1 MIILDT
7 SAVVAL
13 TKGHRA
19 LHHLADNV
27 AHTPGDWL
35 HIPALCLMQ
44 AEAEE
49 KGAASDVLRLAGV
62 MVDPFGQAA
71 AATVGAMYRDGWGGP
86 DICHALYVATPH
98 LETGDGM
105 SIILTGREPDYP
117 PGILTVD
124 IDSPG
129 MLGHY

>member
-13 TKGHRA
+13 AQGHRA

-35 HIPALCLMQ
+35 HVPALCLMY
-44 AEAEE
+44 AESRE
-49 KGAASDVLRLAGV
+49 KGIAGDVLALPGV
-62 MVDPFGQAA
+62 MVDALHQTA
-71 AATVGAMYRDGWGGP
+71 AATVGSMHREGWGGT
-86 DICHALYVATPH
+86 DTCHALYIATPH
-98 LETGDGM
+98 METGGM
-105 SIILTGREPDYP
+105 SIILTGREDDYP
-117 PGILTVD
+117 PGVLTVD

-129 MLGHY
+129 MLGFH

>member
-1 MIILDT
+1 MIVLDT

-13 TKGHRA
+13 AQGHRA

-35 HIPALCLMQ
+35 HIPALCLMY
-44 AEAEE
+44 AESAE
-49 KGAASDVLRLAGV
+49 KGVASDVLALPGV
-62 MVDPFGQAA
+62 MVDALGQAA
-71 AATVGAMYRDGWGGP
+71 ATTVGGMFREGYGGP
-86 DICHALYVATPH
+86 DTCHTLYVATPH
-98 LETGDGM
+98 LETGGM
-105 SIILTGREPDYP
+105 SIILTGRADDYP

-129 MLGHY
+129 MLGFH

>member
-7 SAVVAL
+7 SAVIAL
-13 TKGHRA
+13 TQGHRA

-27 AHTPGDWL
+27 ARTPGAWL
-35 HIPALCLMQ
+35 HIPALCLMY
-44 AEAEE
+44 AESTE
-49 KGAASDVLRLAGV
+49 KGVAGDVLALPGV
-62 MVDPFGQAA
+62 MVDPLNQTG
-71 AATVGAMYRDGWGGP
+71 AATVGAMFRDGWGGP

-98 LETGDGM
+98 LETGGM
-105 SIILTGREPDYP
+105 SIILTGREDEYP

-129 MLGHY
+129 MLGFT